1 MVSFVRGG
9 PQAEAERSVASLRGL
24 IGRAMEG
31 SWYLSLAHSPCTA
44 LERIPARG
52 MKQARP

>member
-1 MVSFVRGG
+1 MVSFVGGG
-9 PQAEAERSVASLRGL
+9 PQAEVERSVASLRGL

-44 LERIPARG
+44 LERIPAWGTR
-52 MKQARP
+52 QARP